1 MIPYV
6 DAFVKDID
14 IDEKRIDVTLIEGFY
29 DED

>member
-6 DAFVKDID
+6 DAFVEAEDI
-14 IDEKRIDVTLIEGFY
+14 ENKRIDVHLIEGFY

>member
-6 DAFVKDID
+6 DAFITNEDI
-14 IDEKRIDVTLIEGFY
+14 EHQRIDVHLIEGFY